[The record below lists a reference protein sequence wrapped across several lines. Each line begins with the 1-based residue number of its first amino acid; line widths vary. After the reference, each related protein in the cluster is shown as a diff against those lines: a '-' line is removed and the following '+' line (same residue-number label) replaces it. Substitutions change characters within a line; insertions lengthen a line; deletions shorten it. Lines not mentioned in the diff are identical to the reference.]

1 MAASCAIPGFFE
13 PVPING
19 RRYVDGGL
27 NSLCHLD
34 LLEGSDLDVVICF
47 SAMTAPL
54 QRPGAQLLQ
63 RAVHSLFAAAAE
75 QLDRQVQTLTSR
87 CVDVLVIEPTA
98 KVQAA
103 MGSNLMDARRWAPV
117 LRATLSSVAEQLRG
131 RNIKERLG
139 TLGSAA

>member
-1 MAASCAIPGFFE
+1 VAASCAIRGFFE

-54 QRPGAQLLQ
+54 QRPGAQLVQ

-87 CVDVLVIEPTA
+87 GVDVLVVEPTA

-103 MGSNLMDARRWAPV
+103 MGYLMDARRWAPV
-117 LRATLSSVAEQLRG
+117 LKAILSSVAEQLRG

>member
-1 MAASCAIPGFFE
+1 MGTSRGLPDHSHRVRNRKARRLRRDRHARGKPRRCGGGSRAIPGFFE

-34 LLEGSDLDVVICF
+34 LLEGSDLDVVLCF

-63 RAVHSLFAAAAE
+63 RAVQSLFAAAAE
-75 QLDRQVQTLTSR
+75 QLDRQVR
-87 CVDVLVIEPTA
+87 C
-98 KVQAA
+98 
-103 MGSNLMDARRWAPV
+103 
-117 LRATLSSVAEQLRG
+117 
-131 RNIKERLG
+131 
-139 TLGSAA
+139 